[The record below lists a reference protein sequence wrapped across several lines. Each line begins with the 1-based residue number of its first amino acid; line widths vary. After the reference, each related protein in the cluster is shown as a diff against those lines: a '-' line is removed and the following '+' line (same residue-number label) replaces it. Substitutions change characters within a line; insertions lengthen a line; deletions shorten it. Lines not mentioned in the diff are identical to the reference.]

1 MCIQALKL
9 LFAEDRDCQVSKRKF
24 HELLYEEWIAF
35 AKQHDNML
43 LSPGESWTVPSV
55 GVGVVKDV
63 FDQMVMEAHPQFD
76 VKMLEVVRAVELNL
90 IPRLLDNKIE
100 LEVFSVPSSETY
112 RVQREVA
119 HATTLEHSCR
129 ACCRT
134 YTSACQST
142 ALCVFIPTSF

>member
-43 LSPGESWTVPSV
+43 LSPGESWTIPSV
-55 GVGVVKDV
+55 AIGVVKNH
-63 FDQMVMEAHPQFD
+63 FDNMVVDSQFD
-76 VKMLEVVRAVELNL
+76 VKMLDVVRAVELKL
-90 IPRLLDNKIE
+90 IPRLLDNTID

-112 RVQREVA
+112 RAQREVA

-134 YTSACQST
+134 YTSACQYT